1 MPERPGPTWRRE
13 RPPTGEAEAHQPFSR
28 RHARLLI
35 GRWLPVTIDR
45 WLRFRVLDPV
55 RAEGDEIAG
64 DGTPHAAFFS
74 LASISVTNDR
84 KYSSCDRWSAVSGP
98 VTPETAL

>member
-1 MPERPGPTWRRE
+1 MACP
-13 RPPTGEAEAHQPFSR
+13 S
-28 RHARLLI
+28 
-35 GRWLPVTIDR
+35 WLPVTIDR
-45 WLRFRVLDPV
+45 WLRCGVIASFTAGFTLPSFRVLDPV

-98 VTPETAL
+98 VTAETAL